1 MAITQLSVF
10 LENKPGKL
18 YEVVK
23 RISEAG
29 INLRAMTIAEVRDFG
44 ILRIIVSDA
53 KKAMEVLEDDHI
65 ITTTE
70 VVSAVMEDKAGA
82 LYDILQAL
90 ESANVNIEYMLLD
103 TFNQAKVNIEYMYA
117 YTGEVTGSANVVFR
131 VDDIEGAEAQL
142 REAGVQV
149 L

>member
-1 MAITQLSVF
+1 MAITQLSIF
-10 LENKPGKL
+10 LENKPGML

-23 RISEAG
+23 RLAEAG
-29 INLRAMTIAEVRDFG
+29 VNIRAMTIAEVRDFG

-53 KKAMEVLEDDHI
+53 EKAMEVLEDDHI
-65 ITTTE
+65 ITMTE

-90 ESANVNIEYMLLD
+90 ESANVNIEYM
-103 TFNQAKVNIEYMYA
+103 YA

-131 VDDIEGAEAQL
+131 VDDIEGAEAEL
-142 REAGVQV
+142 RAAGVEV

>member
-90 ESANVNIEYMLLD
+90 DSAN
-103 TFNQAKVNIEYMYA
+103 VNIEYMYA

>member
-44 ILRIIVSDA
+44 ILRTIVSDA

-90 ESANVNIEYMLLD
+90 ESANVNIEYM
-103 TFNQAKVNIEYMYA
+103 YA

>member
-1 MAITQLSVF
+1 MAITQLSIF
-10 LENKPGKL
+10 LENKPGTL
-18 YEVVK
+18 HETVK

-29 INLRAMTIAEVRDFG
+29 VNIRAMTIAEVRDFG
-44 ILRIIVSDA
+44 ILRIIVSDVE
-53 KKAMEVLEDDHI
+53 KAMAVLQDDHI

-90 ESANVNIEYMLLD
+90 EAAN
-103 TFNQAKVNIEYMYA
+103 VNIEYMYA

-131 VDDIEGAEAQL
+131 VDDIEGAEAKL

>member
-1 MAITQLSVF
+1 MAITQLSIF
-10 LENKPGKL
+10 LENKPGQL
-18 YEVVK
+18 HEVVK
-23 RISEAG
+23 RLSEAG
-29 INLRAMTIAEVRDFG
+29 VNIRAMTIAEVRDFG
-44 ILRIIVSDA
+44 ILRIIVSDVEKA
-53 KKAMEVLEDDHI
+53 KADPEDDHI

-70 VVSAVMEDKAGA
+70 VVSAIMEDKAGA

-90 ESANVNIEYMLLD
+90 ESAN
-103 TFNQAKVNIEYMYA
+103 VNIEYMYA

-142 REAGVQV
+142 KEAGVEV

>member
-1 MAITQLSVF
+1 MIKGGTKMAITQLSVF

-90 ESANVNIEYMLLD
+90 ESANVNIEYM
-103 TFNQAKVNIEYMYA
+103 YA

>member
-44 ILRIIVSDA
+44 ILRIIVSDVEKA
-53 KKAMEVLEDDHI
+53 KEVLEDDHI
-65 ITTTE
+65 ITTTQ
-70 VVSAVMEDKAGA
+70 VVSAIMEDKTGA

-90 ESANVNIEYMLLD
+90 EAAN
-103 TFNQAKVNIEYMYA
+103 VNIEYMYA

-131 VDDIEGAEAQL
+131 VDDIEGAEAKL

>member
-90 ESANVNIEYMLLD
+90 ESANVNIEYM
-103 TFNQAKVNIEYMYA
+103 YA

-131 VDDIEGAEAQL
+131 VDDIEGAEAKL
-142 REAGVQV
+142 KE
-149 L
+149 

>member
-90 ESANVNIEYMLLD
+90 ESANVNIEYM
-103 TFNQAKVNIEYMYA
+103 YA

-131 VDDIEGAEAQL
+131 VDDIEGAEAKR

>member
-1 MAITQLSVF
+1 MAITQLSIF
-10 LENKPGKL
+10 LENKPGML

-23 RISEAG
+23 RLAEAG
-29 INLRAMTIAEVRDFG
+29 VNIRAMTIAEVRDFG

-70 VVSAVMEDKAGA
+70 VVSAIMEDKAGA
-82 LYDILQAL
+82 LYNILQAL
-90 ESANVNIEYMLLD
+90 ESAN
-103 TFNQAKVNIEYMYA
+103 VNIEYMYA

-131 VDDIEGAEAQL
+131 VDDIEGAEAEL
-142 REAGVQV
+142 RKAGVEV

>member
-1 MAITQLSVF
+1 MAIIQLSVF

-53 KKAMEVLEDDHI
+53 DKAMEVLEDDHI

-90 ESANVNIEYMLLD
+90 ESANVNIEYM
-103 TFNQAKVNIEYMYA
+103 YA

-131 VDDIEGAEAQL
+131 VDDIEGAEAKL

>member
-1 MAITQLSVF
+1 MAITQLSIF
-10 LENKPGKL
+10 LENKPGTL
-18 YEVVK
+18 HETVK

-29 INLRAMTIAEVRDFG
+29 VNIRAMTIAEVRDFG
-44 ILRIIVSDA
+44 ILRIIVSDVE
-53 KKAMEVLEDDHI
+53 KAMAVLQDNHI

-90 ESANVNIEYMLLD
+90 ESANVNIEYM
-103 TFNQAKVNIEYMYA
+103 YA

-131 VDDIEGAEAQL
+131 VDDIEGAEAKL
-142 REAGVQV
+142 RDAGVQV

>member
-23 RISEAG
+23 RISEAR

-70 VVSAVMEDKAGA
+70 VVSAVMEDRAGA

-90 ESANVNIEYMLLD
+90 ESAN
-103 TFNQAKVNIEYMYA
+103 VNIEYMYA

>member
-1 MAITQLSVF
+1 MAITQLSIF

-90 ESANVNIEYMLLD
+90 ESANVNIEYM
-103 TFNQAKVNIEYMYA
+103 YA

-131 VDDIEGAEAQL
+131 VDDIEGAEAKL
-142 REAGVQV
+142 REAGVEV

>member
-1 MAITQLSVF
+1 MEMAITQLSIF
-10 LENKPGKL
+10 LENKPGML

-23 RISEAG
+23 RLAEAG
-29 INLRAMTIAEVRDFG
+29 VNIRAMTIAEVRDFG

-70 VVSAVMEDKAGA
+70 VVSAIMEDKAGA

-90 ESANVNIEYMLLD
+90 ESAN
-103 TFNQAKVNIEYMYA
+103 VNIEYMYA

-131 VDDIEGAEAQL
+131 VDDIKGAEAEL
-142 REAGVQV
+142 RKAGVEV

>member
-53 KKAMEVLEDDHI
+53 DKAMDVLEDDHI

-90 ESANVNIEYMLLD
+90 ESANVNIEYM
-103 TFNQAKVNIEYMYA
+103 YA

-131 VDDIEGAEAQL
+131 VDDIDGAEAKL

>member
-1 MAITQLSVF
+1 MAITQLSIF
-10 LENKPGKL
+10 LENKPGTL
-18 YEVVK
+18 HETVK

-29 INLRAMTIAEVRDFG
+29 VNIRAMTIAEVRDFG
-44 ILRIIVSDA
+44 ILRIIVSDVE
-53 KKAMEVLEDDHI
+53 KAMAVLQDDHI

-90 ESANVNIEYMLLD
+90 ESANVNIEYM
-103 TFNQAKVNIEYMYA
+103 YA

-131 VDDIEGAEAQL
+131 VDDSEGAEAKL
-142 REAGVQV
+142 KEAGVQV

>member
-53 KKAMEVLEDDHI
+53 EKAMEVLEDDHI

-90 ESANVNIEYMLLD
+90 ESANVNIEYM
-103 TFNQAKVNIEYMYA
+103 YA

>member
-1 MAITQLSVF
+1 MAITQLSIF
-10 LENKPGKL
+10 LENKPGML

-23 RISEAG
+23 RLAEAG
-29 INLRAMTIAEVRDFG
+29 VNIRAMTIAEVRDFG

-70 VVSAVMEDKAGA
+70 VVSAIMEDKAGA

-90 ESANVNIEYMLLD
+90 ESAN
-103 TFNQAKVNIEYMYA
+103 VNIEYMYA

-131 VDDIEGAEAQL
+131 VDDIEGAEAEL
-142 REAGVQV
+142 RKAGVEV

>member
-90 ESANVNIEYMLLD
+90 ESANVNIEYM
-103 TFNQAKVNIEYMYA
+103 YA

-131 VDDIEGAEAQL
+131 VDDIEGAEAKL
-142 REAGVQV
+142 KEAGVEV